1 MQVKSRDSVQS
12 VSAMLDDPD
21 CSKEVRRWLDPWE
34 VWQAR
39 SCACLPLHDAGWL
52 LSFLHANLSTTLRP
66 PSPPPVGLQASVEQR
81 CSEAFAAVRHFEKT
95 HCLALQNM
103 GYTYLQRR
111 SELVAKCFDVAAR

>member
-1 MQVKSRDSVQS
+1 MLQAKSRDSVQS

-21 CSKEVRRWLDPWE
+21 CSKEVRRCLALVKMRSSRRRAWLWQLGARLAGCPW
-34 VWQAR
+34 
-39 SCACLPLHDAGWL
+39 LPTSHP
-52 LSFLHANLSTTLRP
+52 NPNRRP
-66 PSPPPVGLQASVEQR
+66 GPQASVEQR